1 MLIEASKLIKLP
13 VAAEDALSKVG
24 QISQIMVDPEN
35 GRFLGFLVS
44 TGFLKDKL
52 ALGVNDI
59 SYWDPA
65 GIITEHETNLVK
77 PSEIVRINNLLEREF
92 DLMGLPAKTETGKQL
107 GDVNDFLLDTETQVV
122 IKYYLKDLLDQ
133 SRVMPA
139 EKVVSID
146 KEIIF
151 TDDQAVDP
159 GQVNIMLA
167 ETL

>member
-1 MLIEASKLIKLP
+1 
-13 VAAEDALSKVG
+13 
-24 QISQIMVDPEN
+24 
-35 GRFLGFLVS
+35 
-44 TGFLKDKL
+44 
-52 ALGVNDI
+52 
-59 SYWDPA
+59 
-65 GIITEHETNLVK
+65 LVK